1 METPEGMAG
10 SVQPEKLT
18 QELAD
23 MARDLLAQSSVQGT
37 LDRIVQHAV
46 SIVEG
51 CDNAGIL
58 TVHQRQHV
66 QILAVSSD
74 IARQSDQLQG
84 ELGEGPCFDAVND
97 RRPVYRIADLGAN
110 SDQWPRYA
118 PRAREMGIGS
128 MMGFLLFTEA
138 DDLGA
143 LDLYSSQPNAF
154 TEHSEQVGLILAAH
168 AAVALSSARSSAQLY
183 EAVETGQKRFS
194 DLLNLA
200 PVGVGL
206 FDENDRLREVNE
218 ALCQL
223 TGYARSELLGVS
235 GTDLLHPRER
245 SEGISIEA
253 DREHGTAGPSGAGQR
268 TLVRRDGQ
276 PVTCEVRYASS
287 PQDDCSQSWLVIF
300 QDITIYLRQAELLQY
315 QATHDALT
323 GLANRRGIEE
333 SLQQA
338 TGDTAVL
345 LSDIDN
351 FKRVNDS
358 LGHAA
363 GDELITQVAQRL
375 RHAELPGCTLARLSG
390 DEFLIICTELEQA
403 GGLQA
408 LAERVAGILRTTVP
422 LRGHFIRIS
431 ASVGAAML
439 PTEPASGEDLLRYAD
454 AAMFI
459 AKSHGPGRVQL
470 AEDTVLTHVGEQVQ
484 LEGDL
489 AQALHTDALDLY
501 YQPLVDS
508 TRCPIAVEALVR
520 WPHPQRGMLS
530 PAVILPT
537 AEQAGLIH
545 ELDQW
550 VLRTALAQAADWP
563 ETAAGPVQVW
573 VNLDNRT
580 VGDADFLTGLGE
592 TLTRSGVEP
601 HRLVLEITE
610 TSLLEPSDA
619 TRQAMDTLIN
629 QGVAFAIDDFGTGY
643 SSLSRLKDLPVGS
656 IKLDRQFII
665 GIENHEFNRAIVR
678 STVDMAHTIR
688 HRCVAE
694 GVETTAQFELLLALG
709 IDAYQGFLFSHPLP
723 NDDLHALLGKQAPL
737 PQQQQNSA

>member
-1 METPEGMAG
+1 MAG
-10 SVQPEKLT
+10 SRQQEELT
-18 QELAD
+18 QALAD
-23 MARDLLAQSSVQGT
+23 MARDLLAQDSVQGT

-46 SIVEG
+46 RTVEG
-51 CDNAGIL
+51 CDDAGIL
-58 TVHQRQHV
+58 TVQQRQHV
-66 QILAVSSD
+66 QVLAVSSD
-74 IARQSDQLQG
+74 TARQSDLLQG

-97 RRPVYRIADLGAN
+97 RKSVYRIPDLGVR

-118 PRAREMGIGS
+118 PRARELGIGS
-128 MMGFLLFTEA
+128 MMGFLLFTDA

-154 TEHSEQVGLILAAH
+154 TEHSERVGLILAAQ
-168 AAVALSSARSSAQLY
+168 AAVALSSARSSALLH
-183 EAVETGQKRFS
+183 EAVETRQQRFS

-206 FDENDRLREVNE
+206 FDEHDRLREVNE
-218 ALCQL
+218 ALCRL
-223 TGYARSELLGVS
+223 TGYSRSHLLGMSGTELL
-235 GTDLLHPRER
+235 HRREP
-245 SEGISIEA
+245 SEGISTESG
-253 DREHGTAGPSGAGQR
+253 REHGTAGPSGARQR
-268 TLVRRDGQ
+268 MLAGHDGQ
-276 PVTCEVRYASS
+276 PVICEVRYAPS
-287 PQDDCSQSWLVIF
+287 PQDDGSQFWLVIF
-300 QDITIYLRQAELLQY
+300 QDITTYLHQAELLQH

-333 SLQQA
+333 LLQQD

-375 RHAELPGCTLARLSG
+375 RHIPLPGCTLARLSG

-408 LAERVAGILRTTVP
+408 LAERVAGILRMTVP

-439 PTEPASGEDLLRYAD
+439 PAEPASGEDLLRYAD
-454 AAMFI
+454 AAMFT
-459 AKSHGPGRVQL
+459 AKRRGPGRVQL
-470 AEDTVLTHVGEQVQ
+470 AEDAMLTHVGEQVQ

-489 AQALHTDALDLY
+489 AQALHTDALELY
-501 YQPLVDS
+501 YQPVVDGNRS
-508 TRCPIAVEALVR
+508 PIAVEALVR
-520 WPHPQRGMLS
+520 WPHPERGMLS

-537 AEQAGLIH
+537 AEQAGLSH

-550 VLRTALAQAADWP
+550 VLRTALTQAAGWP
-563 ETAAGPVQVW
+563 EAPAGPLQVW

-580 VGDADFLTGLGE
+580 VGDADFLTALGE
-592 TLTRSGVEP
+592 TLARSGVEP

-610 TSLLEPSDA
+610 TSLLELSEA

-629 QGVAFAIDDFGTGY
+629 KGVAFAIDDFGTGY
-643 SSLSRLKDLPVGS
+643 SSLARLKDLPVGT
-656 IKLDRQFII
+656 IKLDRQFIT
-665 GIENHEFNRAIVR
+665 GIENDEFNRAIVR
-678 STVDMAHTIR
+678 STVDMAHAIR

-694 GVETTAQFELLLALG
+694 GVETTVQFHLLTALG
-709 IDAYQGFLFSHPLP
+709 IDAYQGFLFAHPLS
-723 NDDLHALLGKQAPL
+723 NDDLHALLEKQNIPPAA
-737 PQQQQNSA
+737 QQQ